1 MTQIDHQS
9 SHQKMPSADALRW
22 IFGFEFSIARRE
34 RSIPI
39 LLVSIRTLVSPFFL
53 LRIESG
59 KAPLIESKL
68 RRILKYFP
76 EIECQKQIDQYWK
89 ESVS

>member
-1 MTQIDHQS
+1 
-9 SHQKMPSADALRW
+9 
-22 IFGFEFSIARRE
+22 
-34 RSIPI
+34 